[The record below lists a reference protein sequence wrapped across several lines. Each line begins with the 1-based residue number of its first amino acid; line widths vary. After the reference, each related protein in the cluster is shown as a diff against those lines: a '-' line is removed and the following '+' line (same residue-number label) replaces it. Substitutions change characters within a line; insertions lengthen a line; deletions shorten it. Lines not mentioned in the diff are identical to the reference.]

1 MNLFKI
7 VYSGK
12 NQYLELAEKMVQKAI
27 AEKGKD
33 ADVKFPSTAYSLPVI
48 YAITGVKISTV
59 GDLEKALDLAKGF
72 IHEGKLLQD
81 ALDSGTASAMLAEI
95 IEAVKYTLEET
106 PYTEPLQGH
115 LTDAQIRAFGVPLVT
130 QDIPGVAVLIGE
142 CKDSATAG
150 KIIKEYQEKGILTFM
165 VGKIIDQ
172 AIAEGVKMGID
183 LRVIPL
189 GYEITSVIHV
199 VSVAIRASLIFGAI
213 EPGDFQA
220 HKTYTKDRVK
230 AFVNVFGEWDDM
242 IIAAGAAAIE
252 LGFPAI
258 TETYINEVP
267 TLLLNQ
273 PDNDKVIETSL
284 EARNIKIKVTK
295 IDAPVGISS
304 AFEGERIR
312 KGDMY
317 VEFGGTKTKAWELV
331 RMKDISEIEDHK
343 IEIIG
348 PDIDSADKVP
358 FNMPLAIV
366 IDVAGKAMQEDF
378 EPVLERRVH
387 YFMNYTEGVMHIG
400 QRNIAW
406 IRIGKESYEKG
417 LRLKHIGEVLY
428 AKMRDEFDNVVDKC
442 QVTIYTEPDMVE
454 KLEKELALPKYA
466 SRDERLASL
475 IDENVDTFYS
485 CTLCQSFAPAHV
497 CIVTPER
504 LGLCGAVSWL
514 DAKATK
520 ELDPTGACQP
530 VPKDGL
536 EDDVKGIWT
545 EVSKAVDV
553 ASQGA
558 VSRVSLYSILEDPM
572 TSCGCFECI
581 CGIVP
586 EANGVVIVN
595 REYGNITPVGMTFGE
610 LASMT
615 GGGVQTP
622 GFMGHGRHFIGSKKF
637 MSAEGG
643 LARIVWMPKELKD
656 DVRDRV
662 DKAAKELYGIDNFTD
677 MICDETIATE
687 SEGML
692 EFLESKGH
700 PALGLDPIM

>member
-7 VYSGK
+7 IYSGM
-12 NQYLELAEKMVQKAI
+12 NQYLELAETMVQKAI
-27 AEKGKD
+27 TEKGKE
-33 ADVKFPSTAYSLPVI
+33 ASVKFPSTAYSLPVI
-48 YAITGVKISTV
+48 YAITGEKIGTV
-59 GDLEKALDLAKGF
+59 GELEKALELAKGF
-72 IHEGKLLQD
+72 VHEGKLLQN
-81 ALDSGTASAMLAEI
+81 ALDAGTASAMFAEI
-95 IEAVKYTLEET
+95 IEAVKYTLEDE
-106 PYTEPLQGH
+106 PYKAPLQGH

-130 QDIPGVAVLIGE
+130 QDIPGVPVIIGE
-142 CKDSATAG
+142 CKDSATAA
-150 KIIKEYQEKGILTFM
+150 KIVKEYQEKGMLTFL
-165 VGKIIDQ
+165 VGKVIDQ
-172 AIAEGVKMGID
+172 CLAEGVKMGID

-189 GYEITSVIHV
+189 GYEIESVIHV

-213 EPGDFQA
+213 APGDFQA
-220 HKTYTKDRVK
+220 HKEYTKDRVK
-230 AFVNVFGEWDDM
+230 AFVNVFNDWDDK

-258 TETYINEVP
+258 TETFINEVP

-273 PDNDKVIETSL
+273 PDNDKVVETSL
-284 EARNIKIKVTK
+284 EVRNIKIKITK

-312 KGDMY
+312 KNDMY
-317 VEFGGTKTKAWELV
+317 AEFGGNKTKAWELV
-331 RMKDISEIEDHK
+331 RMRELSDIEDHK
-343 IEIIG
+343 IEVIG
-348 PDIDSADKVP
+348 PDIDTADKVP
-358 FNMPLAIV
+358 YNMPFAV
-366 IDVAGKAMQEDF
+366 VVDVAGKSMEEDF
-378 EPVLERRVH
+378 EPVLERRLH
-387 YFMNYTEGVMHIG
+387 YFMNYIEGVMHIG

-417 LRLKHIGEVLY
+417 FRLKHVGEVIY
-428 AKMRDEFDNVVDKC
+428 AKMRDEFDKVVDKC
-442 QVTIYTEPDMVE
+442 QITIYTDADMVS
-454 KLEKELALPKYA
+454 KLEQELALPKYA

-530 VPKDGL
+530 VPKEGV
-536 EDDVKGIWT
+536 EDEQKGIWE
-545 EVSKAVDV
+545 EVNKTVET

-595 REYGNITPVGMTFGE
+595 REYGDVTPVGMSFGE

-643 LARIVWMPKELKD
+643 LARIVWMPKELKE
-656 DVRDRV
+656 DVRDRLNA
-662 DKAAKELYGIDNFTD
+662 AAKELYNIDNFAD
-677 MICDETIATE
+677 MICDETISME
-687 SEGML
+687 SEGLL
-692 EFLESKGH
+692 EFLEAKGH
-700 PALGLDPIM
+700 PALTLDPIM